1 MVSGNARVRPFLEY
15 WSKGDEEGGKHAA
28 TPLSITPKNVNG
40 SYFPFSQGKAVAFFR
55 AVKTPETPSRTYLP
69 KLADP
74 QHPAPAEEREVRM
87 VPRYVEIPALRERGF
102 GPRNLFWGLATL
114 FLAVVTLIVALF
126 FAGPGATLSLATSLL
141 TFTALFVLARLHVFR
156 QRNGGFLALAIVC
169 LLGAAVPLIE
179 SGFSALKSGA
189 GSWSKSTTGGS
200 SAGGES
206 QPPLLIESF
215 ALTPPEGPGKRVKV
229 LKDSRVIIDQRP
241 FLIKAGDVFSFVD
254 VKGGEATFAVRDL
267 QVSLP
272 ANVVDII
279 DPTAVAQGV
288 TGRRSAPAAASSGAL
303 PSESA
308 NPPAVGAGSAPVSSS
323 PTPEELKAIT
333 LSAQREAIRRFP
345 ALGIR
350 DSLENAVFVET
361 FQRLRE
367 SGNTEFFA
375 NPEWP
380 IALADQLAKRD
391 GWVPGGAPMT
401 TSPAPVLDAPADAPV
416 APAPTGNGPAARGG
430 TLPPVDQLDAG
441 AGLPSNRGSR

>member
-1 MVSGNARVRPFLEY
+1 
-15 WSKGDEEGGKHAA
+15 
-28 TPLSITPKNVNG
+28 
-40 SYFPFSQGKAVAFFR
+40 
-55 AVKTPETPSRTYLP
+55 
-69 KLADP
+69 
-74 QHPAPAEEREVRM
+74 M

-114 FLAVVTLIVALF
+114 FLALVILIVALF
-126 FAGPGATLSLATSLL
+126 FAGPGATISLATSLL

-179 SGFSALKSGA
+179 SGFSALKGGA
-189 GSWSKSTTGGS
+189 GSSSKSTTGNS
-200 SAGGES
+200 PAGGES
-206 QPPLLIESF
+206 QPPLLTESF
-215 ALTPPEGPGKRVKV
+215 ALTPPEGAGKRVKV

-272 ANVVDII
+272 AGVVDII

-288 TGRRSAPAAASSGAL
+288 TGRRSAPAPAASAS
-303 PSESA
+303 PSEAASA
-308 NPPAVGAGSAPVSSS
+308 LAAGAGSAPISST

-333 LSAQREAIRRFP
+333 LSAQKEAIRRFP

-361 FQRLRE
+361 YQRLRE

-391 GWVPGGAPMT
+391 GWVPGGSPMT
-401 TSPAPVLDAPADAPV
+401 TSPAPVLDAPADAP
-416 APAPTGNGPAARGG
+416 APTPTGNGPAARGAA
-430 TLPPVDQLDAG
+430 LPPVDMLDAG
-441 AGLPSNRGSR
+441 AGLPSNRGVR